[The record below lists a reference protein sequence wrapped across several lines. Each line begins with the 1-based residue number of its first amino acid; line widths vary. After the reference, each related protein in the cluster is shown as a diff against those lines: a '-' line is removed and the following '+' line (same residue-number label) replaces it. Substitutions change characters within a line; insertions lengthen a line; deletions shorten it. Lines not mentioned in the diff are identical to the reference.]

1 MEKYAVRV
9 GGGTNHRFSLSDGVL
24 IKDNHIKAAGGIE
37 QAVKAVKDSI
47 PHTVKIEVETQTL
60 DQVEEA
66 IRAGADIIVDNMSP
80 SLMEQAVKIID
91 GKALIEASG
100 NVTLDNI
107 QEVAAS
113 GVDII
118 SVGAITHSI
127 KAMDIS
133 MKFE

>member
-1 MEKYAVRV
+1 M
-9 GGGTNHRFSLSDGVL
+9 L
-24 IKDNHIKAAGGIE
+24 
-37 QAVKAVKDSI
+37 
-47 PHTVKIEVETQTL
+47 
-60 DQVEEA
+60 
-66 IRAGADIIVDNMSP
+66 DNMSP

>member
-1 MEKYAVRV
+1 
-9 GGGTNHRFSLSDGVL
+9 
-24 IKDNHIKAAGGIE
+24 
-37 QAVKAVKDSI
+37 
-47 PHTVKIEVETQTL
+47 VKIEVETQTL

-66 IRAGADIIVDNMSP
+66 IRAGADIIMLDNMSP